1 MGLSVMKFWWHSA
14 VIAIHS
20 AVIAFVAW
28 AVKEFAFFSFR
39 ERSRMRFH
47 LYEHKSCDDDGDGRY
62 VQGAL
67 MLMDKQWCQQ
77 EIVKQE
83 QQ

>member
-1 MGLSVMKFWWHSA
+1 
-14 VIAIHS
+14 
-20 AVIAFVAW
+20 
-28 AVKEFAFFSFR
+28 
-39 ERSRMRFH
+39 MRFH
-47 LYEHKSCDDDGDGRY
+47 LYEHKSCDEDGDGRY

-67 MLMDKQWCQQ
+67 MLMDKQWRQQ

>member
-1 MGLSVMKFWWHSA
+1 MIGSGTSEKLTPLSVGEW
-14 VIAIHS
+14 
-20 AVIAFVAW
+20 
-28 AVKEFAFFSFR
+28 
-39 ERSRMRFH
+39 SRMRFH

-67 MLMDKQWCQQ
+67 MLMDKQWRQQ